1 MAAPILARDSLSGVV
16 AAFCS
21 KNRSDFA
28 EEDLDLL
35 AGFAP
40 HLGRV
45 VGLRIERERAL
56 AELNANSQI
65 LDDTE
70 DPVLLLDSGL
80 RVIHANAAAASLLDR
95 GDGLRLRHWRLVAR
109 HPDDD
114 ARLQAALY
122 PGPGLGQPVTEDNA
136 VVRRP
141 ERRPLLVKVIPLGPP
156 SANSSLP

>member
-16 AAFCS
+16 VAFCS

-40 HLGRV
+40 DLGRV
-45 VGLRIERERAL
+45 VGLRIEQSRAL
-56 AELNANSQI
+56 AELNANRQI

-80 RVIHANAAAASLLDR
+80 RVIHANAASLLDR

-114 ARLQAALY
+114 ARLQVVLY
-122 PGPGLGQPVTEDNA
+122 PGPRLGQPVTEDYA

-156 SANSSLP
+156 CPNGSLP

>member
-1 MAAPILARDSLSGVV
+1 MAAHSGLPASV
-16 AAFCS
+16 FTINS
-21 KNRSDFA
+21 KNRADFA

-45 VGLRIERERAL
+45 LGLRIERSRAL
-56 AELNANSQI
+56 AELNANRQI

-114 ARLQAALY
+114 ARLQAVLY
-122 PGPGLGQPVTEDNA
+122 PGPRLGQPVTEDYA
-136 VVRRP
+136 VVRRR
-141 ERRPLLVKVIPLGPP
+141 ERRPLLVKVIPLGPS
-156 SANSSLP
+156 SANGSLP